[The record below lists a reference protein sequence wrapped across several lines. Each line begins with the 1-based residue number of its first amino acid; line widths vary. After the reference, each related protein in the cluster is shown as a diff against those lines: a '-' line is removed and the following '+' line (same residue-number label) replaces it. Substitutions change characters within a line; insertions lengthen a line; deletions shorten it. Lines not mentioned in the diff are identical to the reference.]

1 MQLQSLEV
9 DVEQTAHHGGART
22 RRQGTSADMPG
33 SMAAMS
39 QREAKQSNTVMA
51 EHSNPL
57 RRDNSRKELGQNGRV
72 AGNSRKSSAVTA
84 SV

>member
-9 DVEQTAHHGGART
+9 DVEQATHHGGART
-22 RRQGTSADMPG
+22 RRQGTSADMPA

-39 QREAKQSNTVMA
+39 QREAKQSGSNTAMA

-57 RRDNSRKELGQNGRV
+57 RRDNSRKELG
-72 AGNSRKSSAVTA
+72 
-84 SV
+84 